1 MKLKQTIRPILSS
14 ALLSPLLYVAFTP
27 SVAYA
32 ESLSYNLACQ
42 DGSSALTTTEQP
54 AKHQVVV
61 RCKSGAMFTYMN
73 NESEAR
79 SKVTGKCPDG
89 ENVGTKLAAP
99 NEANKTMTFYC
110 VKGSGEH
117 VSRTN
122 HMPQLTSKEITPPA
136 GTGSDCGGVDTAIIK
151 CDSTGTGLESN
162 AVWKLLIIAI
172 NILSAGVGILA
183 VGGIIYASILYTTA
197 EDKQDQINKAKDIIQ
212 NVVIGLVAYALMWA
226 GLNFLIP
233 GGLFS

>member
-1 MKLKQTIRPILSS
+1 MKLKQKIL
-14 ALLSPLLYVAFTP
+14 VTGVFTLFVSLFSLAGLVYP
-27 SVAYA
+27 AYA
-32 ESLSYNLACQ
+32 DPAATGKSVVCNDGKTVVAHKYDAPPVESMDDKDYQVACKKHRGYTHIDETIVCK
-42 DGSSALTTTEQP
+42 DGSSQ
-54 AKHQVVV
+54 
-61 RCKSGAMFTYMN
+61 
-73 NESEAR
+73 
-79 SKVTGKCPDG
+79 
-89 ENVGTKLAAP
+89 NVYKKLADPKDKLDDKDRQKA
-99 NEANKTMTFYC
+99 C
-110 VKGSGEH
+110 KGHGGI
-117 VSRTN
+117 
-122 HMPQLTSKEITPPA
+122 KPA
-136 GTGSDCGGVDTAIIK
+136 SSDDEPAVNDCGGVDTAIIK
-151 CDSTGTGLESN
+151 CDSSGTGLESN

>member
-1 MKLKQTIRPILSS
+1 MKLKQKKLTVAVLTLAFSLFALAGLTNPVYADPAATKTVECNDGKKVEAHSFDAAPPDRMNDKDYEYACRNHDGYTHIDETI
-14 ALLSPLLYVAFTP
+14 V
-27 SVAYA
+27 
-32 ESLSYNLACQ
+32 CK
-42 DGSSALTTTEQP
+42 DGSSQ
-54 AKHQVVV
+54 
-61 RCKSGAMFTYMN
+61 
-73 NESEAR
+73 
-79 SKVTGKCPDG
+79 
-89 ENVGTKLAAP
+89 NVYKKLADPKDKLDDKDRQKA
-99 NEANKTMTFYC
+99 C
-110 VKGSGEH
+110 KGHGGI
-117 VSRTN
+117 
-122 HMPQLTSKEITPPA
+122 KPA
-136 GTGSDCGGVDTAIIK
+136 SSDDEPAVNDCGGVDTAIIK
-151 CDSTGTGLESN
+151 CDSSGTGLESN

>member
-1 MKLKQTIRPILSS
+1 MKLKQTIGVFLPLRITLVVSLMITFSFMASLLSS
-14 ALLSPLLYVAFTP
+14 PQALAETISDRGATYCKKYKNDDPRTACTFGYVEGNNYCSDLNK
-27 SVAYA
+27 SV
-32 ESLSYNLACQ
+32 SDNVRNACQ
-42 DGSSALTTTEQP
+42 DGAKKGANDRKSEDNNGTP
-54 AKHQVVV
+54 A
-61 RCKSGAMFTYMN
+61 
-73 NESEAR
+73 NESPT
-79 SKVTGKCPDG
+79 S
-89 ENVGTKLAAP
+89 
-99 NEANKTMTFYC
+99 
-110 VKGSGEH
+110 GS
-117 VSRTN
+117 N
-122 HMPQLTSKEITPPA
+122 
-136 GTGSDCGGVDTAIIK
+136 DCGGVDTAIIK